1 MDEIEIPAVID
12 NGGWPP
18 VFTRTAYARYLGI
31 SARTFDRWT
40 ALGQIARPMNAC
52 GHPRWSRAVVTD
64 FHQKTTTRAQRR
76 VRRAA

>member
-1 MDEIEIPAVID
+1 MDGVETPAVMD
-12 NGGWPP
+12 SRGWPL
-18 VFTRTAYARYLGI
+18 VFTRTIYARYLRL